1 MASELAE
8 RVYRKHGRSIFG
20 VVLTKHF
27 FDRFFERSTK
37 MDDMTSILREVNKN
51 LPVMIFELELSGKQ
65 KVFNVRGYRLPCILQ
80 TNETLCCPE
89 VIVKTLYK

>member
-1 MASELAE
+1 MATELAE

-27 FDRFFERSTK
+27 FDRFFERST
-37 MDDMTSILREVNKN
+37 DMNDLTSVLKIINKT
-51 LPVMIFELELSGKQ
+51 LPLMVFDLTLNGNH
-65 KVFNVRGYRLPCILQ
+65 KVFNIRGYKIPCMLQ
-80 TNETLCCPE
+80 TNETIMCPE